1 MDNDLK
7 AVEISVGT
15 LVIAVVKDKQFNIFR
30 PEVWS
35 SSGVEWRMKSTGWVS
50 LIVPSRTKEQEGQT
64 KEKLDMLSTGCV
76 TWYIQIW
83 MIENFVNWFGV
94 DDEIVEIDSDEVSWI
109 ADLEL
114 QKGAAEELVIVS
126 GATE

>member
-1 MDNDLK
+1 
-7 AVEISVGT
+7 
-15 LVIAVVKDKQFNIFR
+15 
-30 PEVWS
+30 
-35 SSGVEWRMKSTGWVS
+35 MKSTGWVS